1 MFNLTPDQT
10 VLAGVGIAGAML
22 ATFHPAVEAK
32 IKSFLSSAWAKV
44 SGANKVVPITPS
56 GGGTISSPNDVH
68 ILVTQLVA
76 YFSKKNDPEGVKCA
90 ARIGTHVYE
99 QQVSDSLQPTQSV
112 T

>member
-32 IKSFLSSAWAKV
+32 IKSFLSSAWARL
-44 SGANKVVPITPS
+44 SGANKVCS
-56 GGGTISSPNDVH
+56 QSHHQGELSSPNDVH

-99 QQVSDSLQPTQSV
+99 QQVSDSLTVQGAT
-112 T
+112 

>member
-32 IKSFLSSAWAKV
+32 IKSFLSSAWARL
-44 SGANKVVPITPS
+44 SGANKPVPSVTPS
-56 GGGTISSPNDVH
+56 GGELVSPNDVH

-99 QQVSDSLQPTQSV
+99 QQVSDSLTVQGAT
-112 T
+112 

>member
-1 MFNLTPDQT
+1 
-10 VLAGVGIAGAML
+10 ML

-56 GGGTISSPNDVH
+56 GELSSPNDVH
-68 ILVTQLVA
+68 ILVTQLVT

-99 QQVSDSLQPTQSV
+99 QQVSDSLPSAKVRSDIQPTV
-112 T
+112 